1 MAGIDKGFR
10 SLRLLVWPV
19 LLALRQARSRRVFR
33 VSQFAVTA
41 APKDGWGAQSSHC
54 GEIVSIFGSA
64 KHFALRFVFDFADES
79 KNMVPILRAVGGQ
92 ADTACNTASSE
103 NFDFFGLPLSV
114 QLHQSFFP
122 NRSQVPQD
130 SRSAPFCH
138 PEGRVPSACAPKKIK
153 DGRAGA
159 PGCQLSKRLPAR

>member
-79 KNMVPILRAVGGQ
+79 KNMVP
-92 ADTACNTASSE
+92 
-103 NFDFFGLPLSV
+103 
-114 QLHQSFFP
+114 
-122 NRSQVPQD
+122 
-130 SRSAPFCH
+130 H
-138 PEGRVPSACAPKKIK
+138 PPRRR
-153 DGRAGA
+153 RAG
-159 PGCQLSKRLPAR
+159 